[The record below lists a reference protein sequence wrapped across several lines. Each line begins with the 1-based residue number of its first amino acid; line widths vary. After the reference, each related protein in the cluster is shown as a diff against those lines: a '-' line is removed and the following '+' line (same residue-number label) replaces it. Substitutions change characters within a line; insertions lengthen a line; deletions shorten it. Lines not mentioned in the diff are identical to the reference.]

1 MVDVAAAVVAFV
13 WQAPR
18 TTCSLSGVE
27 ELSGVCGVYGVGY
40 KIKNDMESTA
50 NSGQWGAGEIGKQ
63 KMHSTML
70 TKGREPG
77 KQVSVSVE
85 RQKKSELYDM
95 YTPSPRREMEW

>member
-18 TTCSLSGVE
+18 TTCSLSEVE
-27 ELSGVCGVYGVGY
+27 ELSGVYGVGY

-85 RQKKSELYDM
+85 RQKKKKVNFM
-95 YTPSPRREMEW
+95 TCTHRVRGGEMEW

>member
-1 MVDVAAAVVAFV
+1 MLVERSGGAVRGI
-13 WQAPR
+13 W
-18 TTCSLSGVE
+18 
-27 ELSGVCGVYGVGY
+27 VGY

-85 RQKKSELYDM
+85 RQKKKVNFM
-95 YTPSPRREMEW
+95 TCTHRVRGGKWNGKQIQMETI